1 MTTPDHVPDPD
12 AATGLGADAVA
23 DVVRAEYGRVVA
35 GLIRRFGDIGLAEDA
50 LVEAIVIA
58 LDEDGTTASA
68 ATAVMVQCAAVAEDT
83 PPRQFVADRPFL
95 FVVRDSCSGS
105 ILFLGDVQCP

>member
-1 MTTPDHVPDPD
+1 MGMGMAFSRD
-12 AATGLGADAVA
+12 ADFGGIADL
-23 DVVRAEYGRVVA
+23 RAPLY
-35 GLIRRFGDIGLAEDA
+35 IRA
-50 LVEAIVIA
+50 AIQKACIA

-68 ATAVMVQCAAVAEDT
+68 ATAVMVECAAVAEDT

>member
-1 MTTPDHVPDPD
+1 MRAPLYIR
-12 AATGLGADAVA
+12 AAIQKAC
-23 DVVRAEYGRVVA
+23 
-35 GLIRRFGDIGLAEDA
+35 
-50 LVEAIVIA
+50 IA

-68 ATAVMVQCAAVAEDT
+68 ATGVMVESAAVAEDT

-105 ILFLGDVQCP
+105 ILFLGRVTCP